1 MEWWDKTRRRV
12 AVLWHR
18 DRFDRDL
25 EEEMQSHLE
34 MRAEENRENG
44 MDAAAARHAAKRQ
57 FGNAT
62 ALKETSR
69 EAWGWRA
76 ADELARDLKLALR
89 TLRRGPGFAA
99 IAVTTLA
106 LGIGLN
112 MAVFTMVYKVVLR
125 PVNYR
130 DVGRLMDVHLILTE
144 ERRGTIPMSWS
155 YPKFQELLQGNSS
168 FEALAAFQAQVLT
181 LGGVDEQRL
190 TAEIVSAQYFRMIGV
205 NAQLGRV
212 FVDEE
217 DTPAGASSAML
228 ISDGLW
234 RRNFGGDPGVV
245 GRTLHLEGVSL
256 TIVGVM
262 PPGFKG
268 ETGRTEAWASM
279 AAYLMRTP
287 HPGRGAHN
295 LEAIGRLKPGVS
307 PRQADEDVRQLVA
320 RMEREHPTDATGM
333 TKWSGGAR
341 PLLEARVDPEVRRA
355 LWILQAA
362 TVCVLLIA
370 CVNLANLLLGRG
382 AARRRELAIRLA
394 LGTSRGALVRQ
405 LLVEPML
412 LALAGGAAGLFLAAG
427 ALRALGLIFPAA
439 QQWGFNFEYTRF
451 IDPES
456 FRIELPLAVC
466 GVLLALATGIAFGL
480 LPAWQAARADL
491 NQGLRGGLEAA
502 GPRHIRLRNGL
513 VVVQMALALVL
524 LAGADLTIRSFAAL
538 LATNFGVETRNI
550 LTLNVQP
557 RTRDDAVSRAF
568 YSELERRA
576 AALPGVVS
584 AAVSSMLPAYDTGQ
598 GTELRIDGQGPAILT
613 GVNWNSP
620 AYFGLFRIPTLAG
633 RVFDER
639 DGENSPRVVVLSE
652 SAARRFFPGANPL
665 GRRIDYPDMRR
676 NRTGV
681 IGEVIGVV
689 GDVKYG
695 PPGAKTRP
703 VVYSSTLQN
712 RPGWFLEVRAARDP
726 RPLVPALREI
736 ARTLDPEAR
745 VYDVRTMD
753 QVIGLTTWRARL
765 AAVLLGLMAALSLA
779 LAAVGI
785 YGVFSYAVAART
797 REMGVRI
804 ALGAGRERILGMV
817 LREGAALS
825 AAALAVGLPVA
836 WALTRTLSSQ
846 LYRVSAADPVTYVS
860 VAALLLAVA
869 LLACYLPA
877 RRATRVDPVE
887 ALRHE

>member
-1 MEWWDKTRRRV
+1 MQWWDETRRRL
-12 AVLWHR
+12 AALWRR
-18 DRFDRDL
+18 DRLDRDL
-25 EEEMQSHLE
+25 AEEMLAHLE
-34 MRAEENRENG
+34 MQAEENRANG
-44 MDAAAARHAAKRQ
+44 MPGEAARYAARKQ

-62 ALKETSR
+62 ALQEISR

-76 ADELARDLKLALR
+76 LDELARDLRLALR

-99 IAVTTLA
+99 IAVITLA

-112 MAVFTMVYKVVLR
+112 MATFALVYKVVLR

-130 DVGRLMDVHLILTE
+130 DVNRMMDVHLILTE

-155 YPKFQELLQGNSS
+155 YPKFQELVQWNRSFDAIAALQAN
-168 FEALAAFQAQVLT
+168 VLT
-181 LGGVDEQRL
+181 LTGVDEPL
-190 TAEIVSAQYFRMIGV
+190 TGEIVSARYFRMIGV

-212 FVDEE
+212 FTDEE
-217 DTPAGASSAML
+217 DLPSGMHSVML
-228 ISDGLW
+228 ISDGFW
-234 RRNFGGDPGVV
+234 RSHFAADPAVI
-245 GRTLHLEGVSL
+245 GRTQNLSGLSL

-268 ETGRTEAWASM
+268 ETGRTDAWAPMS
-279 AAYLMRTP
+279 AYLAINP
-287 HPGRGAHN
+287 NPGRMAHN

-307 PRQADEDVRQLVA
+307 PRQADEDIRQLVV
-320 RMEREHPTDATGM
+320 RMERLYPSDPTGQ
-333 TKWSGGAR
+333 TKWAGGAR
-341 PLLEARVDPEVRRA
+341 PLLEARVDPRVRRA

-405 LLVEPML
+405 LLVEPVL
-412 LALAGGAAGLFLAAG
+412 LALAGGIAGLVLAAEG
-427 ALRALGLIFPAA
+427 LRALGLIFPAA
-439 QQWGFNFEYTRF
+439 GWSFNFEYARF

-456 FRIELPLAVC
+456 FRMELPLVVC

-491 NQGLRGGLEAA
+491 NQGLRSGLEAA

-513 VVVQMALALVL
+513 VVAQMALALVL

-550 LTLNVQP
+550 LTMTVQP
-557 RTRDDAVSRAF
+557 HTHDEAARRAF

-576 AALPGVVS
+576 AALPGAES
-584 AAVSSMLPAYDTGQ
+584 AAMSDMLPSYGPDW
-598 GTELRIDGQGPAILT
+598 GTELRADGRGPAIQTSDFVLS
-613 GVNWNSP
+613 SP
-620 AYFGLFRIPTLAG
+620 YFKLFRIPTLAG
-633 RVFDER
+633 RVFDGR
-639 DGENSPRVVVLSE
+639 DRVGSPLVVVLNE
-652 SAARRFFPGANPL
+652 TAARRFFPGENPI
-665 GRRIDYPDMRR
+665 GRRIDYP
-676 NRTGV
+676 GV
-681 IGEVIGVV
+681 SNALAEVVGVV

-695 PPGAKTRP
+695 PPEAKSMP

-712 RPGWFLEVRAARDP
+712 QTGWFLEVHSARDP
-726 RPLVPALREI
+726 RLLVPALRQI

-753 QVIGLTTWRARL
+753 QLIGLATWRARL

-779 LAAVGI
+779 IAAVGV
-785 YGVFSYAVAART
+785 YGVFSYAVAARS

-825 AAALAVGLPVA
+825 AAALVVGLPAA
-836 WALTRTLSSQ
+836 WVLMRTLSSQ
-846 LYRVSAADPVTYVS
+846 LYHVSPADPVIYVS

-869 LLACYLPA
+869 LLACYIPA
-877 RRATRVDPVE
+877 RRATRIDPMQT
-887 ALRHE
+887 LRTE